1 MDGSRE
7 GKEQPQLK
15 KTARSKLKRLP
26 KRGHYDFETMAAI
39 LDAGFLCHVGYVVDD
54 APLVTPTAYWRE
66 GRRVYWHGSHA
77 SRMLGTAATGVPVCL
92 TVAHVDGLVMARSA
106 FHFSINYRSAM
117 LFGNAHLVDDPDYK
131 KAALKEFVNRMAA
144 GRWDDLR
151 AVTKKELKATTV
163 LWMDIDEGSAKIR
176 TGPPLD
182 DEDDYRLPI
191 WAGVVPIRMVA
202 DKPVDDPRLEGKARA
217 PSVLEDLTHL
227 GLATG

>member
-7 GKEQPQLK
+7 GTQQPQLK
-15 KTARSKLKRLP
+15 RTARSKLKRLP
-26 KRGHYDFETMAAI
+26 KRGHYDFDTVAAI
-39 LDAGFLCHVGYVVDD
+39 LDAGFLCHVGYVIDG

-66 GRRVYWHGSHA
+66 GKRVYWHGSHA
-77 SRMLGTAATGVPVCL
+77 SRMLSTAATGVPVCL

-117 LFGNAHLVDDPDYK
+117 LFGNAHVVDEPEYK

-151 AVTKKELKATTV
+151 SVTKKELKATTV
-163 LWMDIDEGSAKIR
+163 LWMDIDEGSAKVR

-182 DEDDYRLPI
+182 DEDDYKLPI

-202 DKPVDDPRLEGKARA
+202 DKPVSDPRLDASIEA
-217 PSVLEDLTHL
+217 PEALADLRHL
-227 GLATG
+227 GLAQR